1 MVRRLLPAQDD
12 LAEGPLPQHLDEL
25 KVLQSLEGTKRK
37 TITFHSCGETVC
49 RGMWPTPHESIIF
62 YNAPLIVISLARL
75 GKECTIRVRP
85 RFFTMSGF
93 FVNENE
99 AEERRKEREL

>member
-25 KVLQSLEGTKRK
+25 KVLQSLEGTKRE
-37 TITFHSCGETVC
+37 TIYFSFMWRNSLFVEGCGL
-49 RGMWPTPHESIIF
+49 RRKKLIIF

-85 RFFTMSGF
+85 RFFYNVWLF
-93 FVNENE
+93 CE
-99 AEERRKEREL
+99 